1 MVTMMP
7 LAESIRVVNNDV
19 YVAGYESIGFVD
31 VAKLWKNGSAT
42 NLTDGTHEA
51 KAYSVAVDNN
61 DVYVVGYEF
70 IDGYHVAKIWKNG
83 VGSNLT
89 DLSVDAKAYSVA
101 VENNNVYVA
110 GYKGL
115 VATLWIN
122 GEANSLSTGNVLGNV
137 ARSVTLNNSDVYVV
151 GYVYEEGK
159 TIAKIWK
166 NGQSNNLTEST
177 EDTVANSIY
186 LH

>member
-1 MVTMMP
+1 M
-7 LAESIRVVNNDV
+7 
-19 YVAGYESIGFVD
+19 AGYESIEFVN
-31 VAKLWKNGSAT
+31 VAKLWKNGIAT

-61 DVYVVGYEF
+61 DVYVVGFEF
-70 IDGYHVAKIWKNG
+70 IDGNHVAKIWKNG

-89 DLSVDAKAYSVA
+89 DDGVNANAYSVA

-110 GYKGL
+110 GYEGL

-122 GEANSLSTGNVLGNV
+122 GEANSLSTGNVLGDE
-137 ARSVTLNNSDVYVV
+137 ARSVTLNNSEVYVA
-151 GYVYEEGK
+151 GYEHEGGK
-159 TIAKIWK
+159 KIAKIWK
-166 NGQSNNLTEST
+166 NGESSNVTEST
-177 EDTVANSIY
+177 EDTVAYSIY